1 MKAKGNGDI
10 RTCVSNLLRTWRGEV
25 PYERLKGMDTRN
37 VDRPTSTVRSD
48 VQQDARWLV
57 ETYEPRADIQNIT
70 AEQTSDHEGGLL
82 VTVDI
87 TGGGE
92 ATNG

>member
-10 RTCVSNLLRTWRGEV
+10 RTCVGNLLRTWRGEV
-25 PYERLKGMDTRN
+25 PYSRLKGMDTRLI
-37 VDRPTSTVRSD
+37 DQPTSTVRGE
-48 VQQDARWLV
+48 VQADARWLV
-57 ETYEPRADIQNIT
+57 ETYEPRAEIEGIT
-70 AEQTSDHEGGLL
+70 AAQTSDPSGGLL

-87 TGGGE
+87 TGEGE